1 MADRKSIRFVSG
13 VGGSPT
19 QFMKMA
25 SELLASRT
33 SQGKGK
39 TVVDKTISTS
49 AGNPKQFQQMASEL
63 QRSQRATY

>member
-1 MADRKSIRFVSG
+1 MANRQSVRFTSG
-13 VGGSPT
+13 LGGSPS

-63 QRSQRATY
+63 QQNQNTGY